1 MRVLLDCRM
10 ASWSGVGRY
19 TTGLARALAARDDV
33 ELVQVCAAGEAP
45 PVARGPGAEVAVASA
60 HPFGVRG
67 ALELGRL
74 ARQAKPD
81 LVHCPHFP
89 TPMPVRGPLV
99 VTLHDLTPLL
109 VPGAMPSGARR
120 LVYRAG
126 NARAARLA
134 SRIIVPSRATA
145 ADVTR
150 LFAVARGKLAVTAE
164 AADDFASGPSGPLI
178 GALADLAAPPY
189 LLSMG
194 NTKPHKD
201 LPTLLRAFAQLAPA
215 RPELRLLLVG
225 ADPPGY
231 LAAALAGAPAGE
243 APDVRASVAFTGPVT
258 DAELRKLYAGASA
271 FVFPS
276 RYEGFGLPPL
286 EAMAL
291 GAPVVCADAA
301 SLPEVV
307 GDAALLFPA
316 GDAAALARTLARV
329 LDDLALRER
338 LSQAGRKRA
347 AQFTWQRTAA
357 ATVAV
362 YHEALQHWDSR
373 RGMRASGRP

>member
-1 MRVLLDCRM
+1 
-10 ASWSGVGRY
+10 
-19 TTGLARALAARDDV
+19 
-33 ELVQVCAAGEAP
+33 
-45 PVARGPGAEVAVASA
+45 VAASA
-60 HPFGVRG
+60 HPFHVRG
-67 ALELGRL
+67 ALELERL

-99 VTLHDLTPLL
+99 VTLHDLTPL
-109 VPGAMPSGARR
+109 VAPGAMPSAARR
-120 LVYRAG
+120 LVYRAW

-134 SRIIVPSRATA
+134 SRIVVPSRATA

-150 LFAVARGKLAVTAE
+150 LLAAARGKLAVTAE
-164 AADDFASGPSGPLI
+164 AADDFVSGPSGPLA
-178 GALADLAAPPY
+178 GTLADLAASPY

-225 ADPPGY
+225 AEPPGY
-231 LAAALAGAPAGE
+231 WGAVLGGAPAGVP
-243 APDVRASVAFTGPVT
+243 PDVRAHVAFTGPVT
-258 DAELRKLYAGASA
+258 DAELRSLYARASA

-316 GDAAALARTLARV
+316 GDVAALARTIARV
-329 LDDLALRER
+329 LDDPALRER
-338 LSQAGRKRA
+338 LSLAGRERA
-347 AQFTWQRTAA
+347 MQFTWARTAA

-362 YHEALQHWDSR
+362 YHEALQQFAAR
-373 RGMRASGRP
+373 RA